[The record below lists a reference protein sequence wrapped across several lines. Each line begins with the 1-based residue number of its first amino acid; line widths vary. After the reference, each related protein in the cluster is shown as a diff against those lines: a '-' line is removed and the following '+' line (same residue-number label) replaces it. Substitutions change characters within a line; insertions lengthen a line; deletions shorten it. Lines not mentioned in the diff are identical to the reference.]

1 MRKLFQYLPF
11 CLLFLCL
18 IMLTSCSRNS
28 KVNGT
33 YYKYEN
39 DSLNKASYVV
49 LKNGKWKDD
58 DGVNGTYELKNKNIS
73 FYITEDGE
81 KINLMD
87 GTVDNGILKMNILGV
102 QTIYCKNGKKP
113 SNSDISNI
121 PVYKV
126 TYDLNGGELNETE
139 KKVTYDEE
147 YTLDVPTRIGYSFVG
162 WYINSQTQLTNEKGE
177 SITKWNIDSDTTVKA
192 MWKANTYTLSLKK
205 NNENAGT
212 ISGEG
217 KYEYGKSVVIKA
229 TTNKYYEFIGW
240 YDSNDNLISKEKSY
254 TFRMGLDSMYIAK
267 YACITLTLHYIV
279 NGQEKKQEKYTLES
293 PITVLLD
300 GNGLYEANENFVG
313 WYAEEYFSTSN
324 TKVYTTQD
332 LEIKDKDTYVY
343 GGTYV
348 GTPLLKFDYSSIGYQ
363 VSLYNGNNKDIVIPS
378 IFNGISVTDIGYHA
392 FSRCSSL
399 TSVVIPES
407 VTSIGYHAFSGCSNL
422 TSIEIS
428 NSVTSIAEGAFSGC
442 SSLTSVVIPESV
454 TDIGYHAFSECSS
467 LTSVVISE
475 SVTSIGYYAFSGC
488 SSLTSVVISESVT
501 SIGYY
506 AFSGCSSLTSIVV
519 DENNKVYDSRDNCN
533 AIIETITNKLIAGC
547 KNTIIPNSVTSIG
560 GYAFWSSNL
569 TSIVIPESVTFIGD
583 YAFSGCSSLTSIT
596 LPFVGAELDGI
607 SNTHFGYIFGASSYL
622 VNSEYVPSS
631 LKEVVITGGTSIA
644 SYAFSYC
651 SSLTSVVI
659 PESVTNIGDYAFSR
673 CSSLTSIVVDENNKV
688 YDSRDNCNAIIETI
702 TNKLIAGCKN
712 TVIPNSVT
720 SIAEGAFSGCSSL
733 TSVVIP
739 ESVTSIGY
747 DAFSGCSSLTSIVV
761 DENNKVYD
769 SRDNCNAIIE
779 TITNKLI
786 AGCKNT
792 VIPNSVT
799 SIGGY
804 AFWSSSLTSI
814 EIPNSVTSIGDY
826 AFYNCS
832 NLTSIVISNSVTSI
846 GDYSFT
852 GCSSLTS
859 IEIPNS
865 VTGIGEDAF
874 SYCSSLTS
882 VVIPESVTSIGDYA
896 FYNCSSLTSIVI
908 PESVTNIGDYSFSYC
923 IGLTS
928 IVIPESVTNMGSSA
942 FSYCGSLTIY
952 CEAQSKPLDWD
963 SYWNPS
969 NCPVYWAEQWQYING
984 VPTKK

>member
-720 SIAEGAFSGCSSL
+720 SI
-733 TSVVIP
+733 
-739 ESVTSIGY
+739 
-747 DAFSGCSSLTSIVV
+747 
-761 DENNKVYD
+761 
-769 SRDNCNAIIE
+769 
-779 TITNKLI
+779 
-786 AGCKNT
+786 
-792 VIPNSVT
+792 
-799 SIGGY
+799 GGY